1 MTKIEIFS
9 DVVCPWCYIGKRNL
23 EKALQILNEK
33 DDQFESILNWRSFQL
48 NPQLKEEGILR
59 KDYITNKFG
68 EGANSEVIYERVRL
82 AGEAVG
88 LKMNFD
94 KIIMQPNSS
103 KMHSLIYAAKE
114 TNRDIELI
122 ENFFKA
128 FFIDGMNLTNFE
140 IISKVA
146 SDSGLNSETING
158 VFHDNLFEKYVQ
170 EDIIMSKKFNI
181 TGVPFYVIDDSIGI
195 SGAQPPEVIV
205 DAINQSSKNN

>member
-23 EKALQILNEK
+23 ENALQILNEK
-33 DDQFESILNWRSFQL
+33 DEQFESTLNWRSFQL
-48 NPQLKEEGILR
+48 NPQLKEDGILR
-59 KDYITNKFG
+59 QDYITNKFG
-68 EGANSEVIYERVRL
+68 EGANSEIIYERVRL

-103 KMHSLIYAAKE
+103 KMHSLIYAAKKI
-114 TNRDIELI
+114 NKDIELI

-128 FFIDGMNLTNFE
+128 FFIDGMNLTDFE
-140 IISKVA
+140 IVSKVA
-146 SDSGLNSETING
+146 SDSGLDSETING
-158 VFHDNLFEKYVQ
+158 VFHDNLFEKFVQ
-170 EDIIMSKKFNI
+170 EDIIMSKKYNI

-205 DAINQSSKNN
+205 DAINQSNKNN

>member
-33 DDQFESILNWRSFQL
+33 DEQFESILNWRSFQL

-88 LKMNFD
+88 LTMNFD
-94 KIIMQPNSS
+94 KIIIQPNSS

-114 TNRDIELI
+114 INRDIELI

-128 FFIDGMNLTNFE
+128 FFIDGMNLTDFE
-140 IISKVA
+140 IVSKVA
-146 SDSGLNSETING
+146 SDSGLDSETING
-158 VFHDNLFEKYVQ
+158 VFHDNLFEKFVQ
-170 EDIIMSKKFNI
+170 EDIIMSKKYNI

-205 DAINQSSKNN
+205 DAINQSNKNN

>member
-23 EKALQILNEK
+23 ENALQILNEK
-33 DDQFESILNWRSFQL
+33 DEQFESTLNWRSFQL
-48 NPQLKEEGILR
+48 NPQLKNEGVLR

-88 LKMNFD
+88 LTMNFD

-114 TNRDIELI
+114 INRDIELI

-128 FFIDGMNLTNFE
+128 FFIDGMNLTDFE
-140 IISKVA
+140 IVSKVA
-146 SDSGLNSETING
+146 SDSGLDSETING
-158 VFHDNLFEKYVQ
+158 VFHDNLFEKFVQ
-170 EDIIMSKKFNI
+170 EDIIMSKKYNI

-205 DAINQSSKNN
+205 DAINQSNKNN

>member
-23 EKALQILNEK
+23 ENALQILNEK
-33 DDQFESILNWRSFQL
+33 DEQFESTLNWRSFQL
-48 NPQLKEEGILR
+48 NPQLKAEGILR

-114 TNRDIELI
+114 TNKDIELI

-128 FFIDGMNLTNFE
+128 FFIEGMDLTNFE
-140 IISKVA
+140 ILLKVA
-146 SDSGLNSETING
+146 SDSGLDSETING
-158 VFHDNLFEKYVQ
+158 VFHDNLFEKFVQ
-170 EDIIMSKKFNI
+170 EDIIMSKKYNI

-205 DAINQSSKNN
+205 DAINQSNKNN

>member
-23 EKALQILNEK
+23 ENALQILNEK
-33 DDQFESILNWRSFQL
+33 DEQFESTLNWRSFQL

-68 EGANSEVIYERVRL
+68 EGANSEIIYERVRL

-128 FFIDGMNLTNFE
+128 FFIDGMNLTDFE
-140 IISKVA
+140 IVSKVA
-146 SDSGLNSETING
+146 SESGLDSETING
-158 VFHDNLFEKYVQ
+158 VFHDNLFEKFVQ
-170 EDIIMSKKFNI
+170 EDIIMSKKYNI

-205 DAINQSSKNN
+205 DAIHQSNKNN

>member
-23 EKALQILNEK
+23 ENALQILNEK
-33 DDQFESILNWRSFQL
+33 DEQFESTLNWRSFQL
-48 NPQLKEEGILR
+48 NPQLKSEGILR
-59 KDYITNKFG
+59 KDYITSKFG

-88 LKMNFD
+88 LTMNFD
-94 KIIMQPNSS
+94 KIIIQPNSS

-128 FFIDGMNLTNFE
+128 FFIDGINLIDFE
-140 IISKVA
+140 IVSKVA
-146 SDSGLNSETING
+146 SDSGLDSETING
-158 VFHDNLFEKYVQ
+158 VFHDNLFEKFVQ
-170 EDIIMSKKFNI
+170 EDIIMSKKYNI

-205 DAINQSSKNN
+205 DAINQSNKNN

>member
-23 EKALQILNEK
+23 ENALQILNEK
-33 DDQFESILNWRSFQL
+33 DEQFESTLNWRSFQL
-48 NPQLKEEGILR
+48 NPQLKNEGILR

-68 EGANSEVIYERVRL
+68 EGANSEIIYERVRL

-88 LKMNFD
+88 LTMNFD

-128 FFIDGMNLTNFE
+128 FFIDGMNLTDFE
-140 IISKVA
+140 IVSKIA
-146 SDSGLNSETING
+146 SDSGLDSETING
-158 VFHDNLFEKYVQ
+158 VFHDNLFEKFVQ
-170 EDIIMSKKFNI
+170 EDIIMSKKYNI

-195 SGAQPPEVIV
+195 SGAQPSEVIV
-205 DAINQSSKNN
+205 DAINQSNKNN

>member
-23 EKALQILNEK
+23 ENALQILNEK
-33 DDQFESILNWRSFQL
+33 DEQFESTLNWRSFQL
-48 NPQLKEEGILR
+48 NPQLKNEGILR

-68 EGANSEVIYERVRL
+68 EGANSEIIYERVRL

-88 LKMNFD
+88 LTMNFD

-128 FFIDGMNLTNFE
+128 FFIDGMNLTDIE
-140 IISKVA
+140 IVSKVA
-146 SDSGLNSETING
+146 LDSGLDSETING
-158 VFHDNLFEKYVQ
+158 VFHDNLFEKFLQ
-170 EDIIMSKKFNI
+170 EDIIMSKKYNI

-205 DAINQSSKNN
+205 DAINQSNKNN

>member
-23 EKALQILNEK
+23 ENALQILNEK
-33 DDQFESILNWRSFQL
+33 DEQFESTLNWRSFQL
-48 NPQLKEEGILR
+48 NPQLKEDGILR
-59 KDYITNKFG
+59 QDYITNKFG
-68 EGANSEVIYERVRL
+68 EGANSEIIYERVRL
-82 AGEAVG
+82 AGEAIG

-114 TNRDIELI
+114 INRDIELI

-128 FFIDGMNLTNFE
+128 FFIDGMNLTDFE
-140 IISKVA
+140 IVSKVA
-146 SDSGLNSETING
+146 SDSGLDSETING
-158 VFHDNLFEKYVQ
+158 VFHDNLFEKFVQ
-170 EDIIMSKKFNI
+170 EDIKMSKKYNI

-205 DAINQSSKNN
+205 DAINQSNQNN